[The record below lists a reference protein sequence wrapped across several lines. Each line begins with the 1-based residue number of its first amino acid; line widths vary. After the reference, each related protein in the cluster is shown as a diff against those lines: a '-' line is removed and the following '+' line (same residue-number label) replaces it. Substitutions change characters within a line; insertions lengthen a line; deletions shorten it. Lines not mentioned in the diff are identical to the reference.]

1 MITLIGVSGVARSG
15 KDTATGFVNDYLKDL
30 TIPSYRYGLA
40 DPIKDQVAEIFG
52 WGYEEMYGD
61 FKEDLMDTEINANL
75 AYDVID
81 EFLAHHSRMY
91 DAYELTSL
99 FIDVLYDN
107 NLVIDSND
115 VDDILVVR
123 ASPRT
128 MFQLWGTEFAR
139 EKIKDSIWFDLAD
152 EERARNP
159 GSVMVISDV
168 RFTNEA
174 QWIKDDPRGV
184 LIAID
189 RPDNKD
195 SIGDAHASEQEL
207 GQVREIADV
216 VIINDGTVEDLE
228 REARQACKAL
238 ITLDS

>member
-1 MITLIGVSGVARSG
+1 MINVIGVSGVARSG
-15 KDTATGFVNDYLKDL
+15 KDTSSDFIMGYLKDL
-30 TIPSYRYGLA
+30 TIPAYRYA
-40 DPIKDQVAEIFG
+40 FATPIKEHVAEIFG
-52 WGYEEMYGD
+52 WGYDEMYGEL
-61 FKEDLMDTEINANL
+61 KEELMDTEINANL

-81 EFLAHHSRMY
+81 EFLAHHNPLY

-99 FIDVLYDN
+99 FVDVLHDN
-107 NLVIDSND
+107 NLVIDSSD
-115 VDDILVVR
+115 EDDILVVR

-128 MFQLWGTEFAR
+128 MFQLWGTEFGR

-168 RFTNEA
+168 RFINEA
-174 QWIKDDPRGV
+174 KWIKNDPRGV
-184 LIAID
+184 LISVE

-195 SIGDAHASEQEL
+195 SIGSTHASEQEL
-207 GQVREIADV
+207 GQVKEIADC
-216 VIINDGTVEDLE
+216 VITNDGTLEDLE
-228 REARQACKAL
+228 REVKQACKAL